1 MPCREFFWGLNQQLL
16 QSCEQHGLAPR
27 VLPKKSPQNLKQS
40 NENSDGFKDNV
51 LLETAKSLEIHD
63 SDEA

>member
-1 MPCREFFWGLNQQLL
+1 MGGDILADSERARRQ
-16 QSCEQHGLAPR
+16 GLAPR
-27 VLPKKSPQNLKQS
+27 VPAKKSLQNFKQF
-40 NENSDGFKDNV
+40 NQNSDGFKDNV